1 MQRTTNN
8 NINKRTDIYLI
19 ITYYFYIMSNDIQN
33 FPIENLVISEIKNKK
48 SPKLILANVPYPIG
62 FETPIVMTPFG
73 IDSAFGK
80 FYIKLA
86 FNCQL
91 DNDFLQ
97 VLQSIEQK
105 LMKLVPGLK
114 SNFSNATTI
123 SCLLDRNVEITS
135 GVNGK
140 PVSMFAIQKGARF
153 TATIELGDIYFNNT
167 YKWIVRKIVVCTP
180 PEENSSVP
188 R

>member
-1 MQRTTNN
+1 MF
-8 NINKRTDIYLI
+8 
-19 ITYYFYIMSNDIQN
+19 YYFYIMNNHIQN

-62 FETPIVMTPFG
+62 FETPMVSTPFG
-73 IDSAFGK
+73 IDAAYGK

-91 DNDFLQ
+91 DNDFVRL
-97 VLQSIEQK
+97 LQSIEQK

-123 SCLLDRNVEITS
+123 SCLIDRNVEITS
-135 GVNGK
+135 NGK
-140 PVSMFAIQKGARF
+140 PLSMFAIQKGDRL

-167 YKWIVRKIVVCTP
+167 YKWIVRKIAVVAP
-180 PEENSSVP
+180 ALK
-188 R
+188 